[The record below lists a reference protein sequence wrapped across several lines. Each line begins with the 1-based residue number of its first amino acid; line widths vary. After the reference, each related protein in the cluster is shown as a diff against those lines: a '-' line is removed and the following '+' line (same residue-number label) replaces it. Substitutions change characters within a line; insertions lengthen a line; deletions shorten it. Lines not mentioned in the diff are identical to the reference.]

1 MVGSR
6 QTSVEKEVDLAGCL
20 VRGFL
25 LAEMGEPSIGEWD
38 SEDESSLFKLVCCAG
53 E

>member
-6 QTSVEKEVDLAGCL
+6 QTSVDLAGCL
-20 VRGFL
+20 VRGLL
-25 LAEMGEPSIGEWD
+25 LAELGEPSVGELD
-38 SEDESSLFKLVCCAG
+38 SEDESSLFKLVCCVG

>member
-25 LAEMGEPSIGEWD
+25 LAEMGEPLTGEWD
-38 SEDESSLFKLVCCAG
+38 SEDESLFKLVCCAG